1 MAHVTF
7 IHGILNKPDPEQLLK
22 LWRRTLAEEDGYDL
36 STRGVTST
44 MVYWADVLYADP
56 EAEAAEA
63 ESLGEEGLAVPADP
77 EADTSL
83 AWAQTLPADER
94 RMVNGLAEK
103 LNYDAVDEADP
114 APAGGG
120 GPGLER
126 IPLPGWLKK
135 RIMANFL
142 RDVHHYLYNVD
153 HSPRP
158 GARFRVQEEIRA
170 RFVKAVKEGSA
181 RPGPHL
187 VMSHSMGTVVAYDC
201 LKRVA
206 ECPRVDALMTIG
218 SPLGLDEI
226 QDGLQPEWSRLGG
239 YPSDKVAKAWVNVY
253 DPWDPVCGFD
263 AKLANDYLRS
273 GLPAVEDI
281 EEPNWGK
288 WRHDIAKYLR
298 GPKLRER
305 LRALLS

>member
-7 IHGILNKPDPEQLLK
+7 IHGILNKPEPELLLK
-22 LWRRTLAEEDGYDL
+22 LWRRALAEEDGFDL

-44 MVYWADVLYADP
+44 MVYWADVLYGEAL
-56 EAEAAEA
+56 AEAVAH
-63 ESLGEEGLAVPADP
+63 ESLGEEGLAAAAPQ
-77 EADTSL
+77 ADTSL
-83 AWAQTLPADER
+83 AWAQALPADER
-94 RMVNGLAEK
+94 RMVQGLAEK
-103 LNYDAVDEADP
+103 LNYDAVEDEDP
-114 APAGGG
+114 APPPAAA

-126 IPLPGWLKK
+126 VPLPGWLKK
-135 RIMANFL
+135 RIMANYL

-158 GARFRVQEEIRA
+158 GARFRVQEEIRG
-170 RFVKAVKEGSA
+170 RFVKALKEGAA

-206 ECPRVDALMTIG
+206 DCPRVDALMTIG

-226 QDGLQPEWSRLGG
+226 QDALQPEWSRLDG
-239 YPSDKVAKAWVNVY
+239 YPSERVAKAWVNVY
-253 DPWDPVCGFD
+253 DPWDPVAGFD
-263 AKLANDYLRS
+263 AKLANDYLRT
-273 GLPAVEDI
+273 GLPSVEDI

-288 WRHDIAKYLR
+288 WRHDIEKYLR
-298 GPKLRER
+298 GARLRER